1 MEQVS
6 LPVAQP
12 EKPESLAV
20 RALLDTLAANR
31 DDLQYTVELRDA
43 TAEKLRVLNTNLHR
57 LTETNK
63 AIMTAVAQLR
73 KIEES

>member
-12 EKPESLAV
+12 EKIDSLAV

-57 LTETNK
+57 LNETSN
-63 AIMTAVAQLR
+63 ALMTAIDQLR
-73 KIEES
+73 KIENS